1 MRLTKSRDDIVL
13 SGVLAGLGEYF
24 NIDPTLLRI
33 GFVILVFAGGGFVI
47 PLYIVGAI
55 IIPRAPKDDERERR
69 RFDRRKPRNP
79 RDRNPRD
86 RRHRRNFDRP
96 ERPDFKQANHKEDV
110 TTKANEIDEDDWSDF

>member
-33 GFVILVFAGGGFVI
+33 GFVILVFVGVGIVI

-55 IIPRAPKDDERERR
+55 IIPRAPKEKEKERR
-69 RFDRRKPRNP
+69 RFDRRNPRKPRNP
-79 RDRNPRD
+79 RDRRN
-86 RRHRRNFDRP
+86 RRNFDRP